1 MSLAD
6 VKVHL
11 VDSVDTAGEMF
22 RWLSNKDI
30 IGFDTEST
38 GLDKRKDKVRL
49 IQVGDSTTG
58 WSIPW
63 QRWGGVFEELV
74 RKYQGRYVAHNLTYD
89 HRLLSNEGINIPKEK
104 CHDTRPMMHVLTST
118 GSLALKQFAKKN
130 IDPMAAVLQDQLD
143 DAITRGGWNWATV
156 PINFAPYWQYG
167 GLDPVLTMRAFEML
181 YPQVQAEA
189 PLSYQLELAVAWSCD
204 KMEARGTRIDR
215 PYIQAMIDELSAYMA
230 EVDQWCYHNYR
241 LENPGSDLQVIDVLR
256 REDVNLVKRTESG
269 ARYSVDKEVLGSLA
283 HPLAGAV
290 LGRRQAGKVIST
302 YLETYLELTTDA
314 YPFIHASINTVGG
327 TDKNPFEPGGGG
339 RGVRTGRMSMSGP
352 NLQNVPTR
360 TKMGKRIRNAFVP
373 RPDHLWVKDDAD
385 QIEMRILTHLSQDP
399 GLIAAFQSDK
409 DFFVNLGVQLFHE
422 PDFQKSDPRRQL
434 IKNGGYAKIY
444 GAGNE
449 KFAKTAGTSEA
460 DAAEFMSDFDTNF
473 PGIATFVRS
482 VERVAKQRLHEEG
495 EAYVRSPMTGRK
507 HVADARKEYAL
518 VNYLIQGMAGE
529 VLKMKIVEA
538 DAAGLDEFMIFPV
551 HDEVDLDVPIDQV
564 PQVLETLDDVM
575 NDSSMLS
582 VPITWTPAVGARWG
596 DAKDIR

>member
-11 VDSVDTAGEMF
+11 VDSVDTASEMF
-22 RWLSNKDI
+22 RWLSNKRI
-30 IGFDTEST
+30 IGFDTETT
-38 GLDKRKDKVRL
+38 GLNKRKDKVRL
-49 IQVGDSTTG
+49 IQVGDQQTG

-63 QRWGGVFEELV
+63 ERWGGVFEELV
-74 RKYQGRYVAHNLTYD
+74 RRYQGHYVAHNLTYD
-89 HRLLSNEGINIPKEK
+89 HRMLSNEGIHIPKER

-130 IDPMAAVLQDQLD
+130 IDPMAAALQDQLD
-143 DAITRGGWNWATV
+143 EAIQRGGWTWASV

-167 GLDPVLTMRAFEML
+167 GLDPVLTMRAFDML

-204 KMEARGTRIDR
+204 KMEARGTRVDR

-230 EVDQWCYHNYR
+230 NVDQWCYHNYR
-241 LENPGSDLQVIDVLR
+241 LENPGSDLQVIDVLQ
-256 REDVNLVKRTESG
+256 RENVNLVKRTDTG
-269 ARYSVDKEVLGSLA
+269 ARYSVDKEVLGSLT

-302 YLETYLELTTDA
+302 YLDTYLELTTDA

-399 GLIAAFQSDK
+399 GLIAAFKSDK

-422 PDFQKSDPRRQL
+422 PDFQKSDSRRQL

-460 DAAEFMSDFDTNF
+460 DAAEFMSNFDAGY

-507 HVADARKEYAL
+507 HVADVRKEYAL

-551 HDEVDLDVPIDQV
+551 HDEVDLDVPEDQV

-582 VPITWTPAVGARWG
+582 VPITWTPAVGERWG
-596 DAKDIR
+596 EAKDIR